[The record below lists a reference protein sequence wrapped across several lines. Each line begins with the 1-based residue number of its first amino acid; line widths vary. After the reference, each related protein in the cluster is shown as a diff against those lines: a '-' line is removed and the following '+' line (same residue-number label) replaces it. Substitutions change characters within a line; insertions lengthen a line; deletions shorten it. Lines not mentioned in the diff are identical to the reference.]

1 MADSECQDQ
10 INAVLRVASLL
21 ASERALCD
29 RFADGHDIE
38 GDLVKHAVPP
48 VAANGLR
55 QFAKRLQIVMEN
67 APGPAAEDTAGPRSR
82 REDDAFDRLVWEPFR
97 QIRWSFWISVTM
109 SIAMFLIGLVL
120 MVVAVYQALGSSSVS
135 ITSLTIGGLGLAD
148 FVILFLRR
156 PWEDVGKNLANSQ
169 QMRMIVTSYLS
180 SLHLLAEK
188 RQADIE
194 SLEEITSRSVELI
207 QRYTEEASEDA
218 DRPRPAKP

>member
-1 MADSECQDQ
+1 MADSECKDQ
-10 INAVLRVASLL
+10 INAVLRISSLI
-21 ASERALCD
+21 ASERSLCE
-29 RFADGHDIE
+29 RFADNSNVE
-38 GDLVKHAVPP
+38 KDLIKHNVPP
-48 VAANGLR
+48 VATNGLR
-55 QFAKRLQIVMEN
+55 QFAKRLQIMSEGARKEALVDN
-67 APGPAAEDTAGPRSR
+67 DSCHSA

-109 SIAMFLIGLVL
+109 SIAMFLIGTAL
-120 MVVAVYQALGSSSVS
+120 MVVAVYEALSSSAVS
-135 ITSLTIGGLGLAD
+135 MSSLAIGGLGLAD

-194 SLEEITSRSVELI
+194 SLDEITARSVDLI
-207 QRYTEEASEDA
+207 QRYTEEASKNTEE
-218 DRPRPAKP
+218 P